1 MTSNVVPSSVTTEVD
16 ASKRYTAEQALAH
29 PWVTGQQTPNKYLRS
44 PNYLA
49 TIKKERMARTS
60 GRKNGPPPSSGHG
73 GAATNG
79 GAGNYGDASQD
90 HSSRIHSRRQSH

>member
-1 MTSNVVPSSVTTEVD
+1 MD

-49 TIKKERMARTS
+49 TIKKERAARA
-60 GRKNGPPPSSGHG
+60 RNGTNPNSNNG
-73 GAATNG
+73 GQHNGGNNGTNG
-79 GAGNYGDASQD
+79 NSHSKYDDDLDAN
-90 HSSRIHSRRQSH
+90 RINSRRQSH

>member
-1 MTSNVVPSSVTTEVD
+1 MD

-49 TIKKERMARTS
+49 TIKKERAARA
-60 GRKNGPPPSSGHG
+60 RNGANNANSN
-73 GAATNG
+73 NG
-79 GAGNYGDASQD
+79 GQYNGGNNNGNGHNKYDGDLDAN
-90 HSSRIHSRRQSH
+90 RIGSRRQSH

>member
-1 MTSNVVPSSVTTEVD
+1 MD

-49 TIKKERMARTS
+49 TIKKERAARA
-60 GRKNGPPPSSGHG
+60 RNG
-73 GAATNG
+73 ATNVNNNNNNNGAQHNG
-79 GAGNYGDASQD
+79 GTNGANGNNNYDDDLDAS
-90 HSSRIHSRRQSH
+90 RINSRRQSH